1 MFKISWHRFC
11 TARNRRTRAL
21 VDRFGVP
28 DLHLLLNQVAN
39 VESMLDPDDTWTD
52 QFGDLVARLYSIAHV
67 EHMMFLNA
75 ITTQF
80 VEEVAEGCAHVFEM
94 LCL

>member
-1 MFKISWHRFC
+1 M
-11 TARNRRTRAL
+11 
-21 VDRFGVP
+21 DRFGVP
-28 DLHLLLNQVAN
+28 DLDLLLNQVVN
-39 VESMLDPDDTWTD
+39 RESMLDPDDIWTD
-52 QFGDLVARLYSIAHV
+52 QLGDLVARLYSIAHV
-67 EHMMFLNA
+67 VHMMFSNA